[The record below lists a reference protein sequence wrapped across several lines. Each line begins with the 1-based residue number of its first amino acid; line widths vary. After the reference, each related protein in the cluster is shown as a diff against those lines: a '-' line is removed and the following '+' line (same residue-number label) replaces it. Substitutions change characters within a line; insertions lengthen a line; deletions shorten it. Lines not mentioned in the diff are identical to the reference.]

1 MRRFLCSRLDYTLV
15 TNLDDI
21 MTKAKEQAMPT
32 SLILNDLELKPYL
45 YKDNQDFNGRL
56 KIDARLILSTEE
68 YSKIGKLPEIVK
80 VTRFGIDETPIAM
93 ELTENAW
100 SRLGDKIKEDI
111 SLEEYNKDEIYRSLW
126 AVPLRN
132 SRKLLIEQSI
142 IIDKLLIALVSNGLI
157 DETKMQEIKTG
168 ISRERVLEVER
179 SFNYSEADIDRFE
192 F

>member
-1 MRRFLCSRLDYTLV
+1 LRRFLCSRLDYTLV

-21 MTKAKEQAMPT
+21 MTKAKERAMPT

-45 YKDNQDFNGRL
+45 YKEDQDFNGRL
-56 KIDARLILSTEE
+56 RIDARLILSTEE

-100 SRLGDKIKEDI
+100 SRLGDKIKDDI
-111 SLEEYNKDEIYRSLW
+111 SLEEYNEDEIDRSLW
-126 AVPLRN
+126 AVNLRN

-142 IIDKLLIALVSNGLI
+142 IIDKLLITLVSNGLI
-157 DETKMQEIKTG
+157 DEIKMQEIKTG
-168 ISRERVLEVER
+168 ISREKVLEVER
-179 SFNYSEADIDRFE
+179 GFNYSEADIDRFE